1 MSRTIRSGGRI
12 GGLIAA
18 QTQEQRARLRL
29 AAAAGAVVTVAAVCL
44 LGLSGWFITGAAFA
58 GAAGAAAAQSFNYMM
73 PSAII
78 RLLAILRT
86 GGRYVERVAGH
97 EAALKALA
105 RLRPQLFR
113 AIADGPP
120 ETALGLSSGEMSAR
134 LVQDVDAI
142 QTLFVRRSVPVSL
155 GAGAVAAIALAS
167 LATPLAGLALLL
179 SMASACIGGVVIARR
194 LAEPAGRAAQM
205 AVGAL
210 KDRLAALEAVTPELK
225 AYGLERWA
233 VEQAATAAADHD
245 RAQIALTEAAGW
257 MAAWQA
263 VAVAVAVAL
272 VVPASAG
279 AALPLT
285 ALAALAAIM
294 GIEAAGGLVAA
305 LHQNGAAAQALAR
318 LDAALPDVA
327 TEYPRKPQDDA
338 VALIGAGDPLSPPA
352 RLGLFGPSGVGKTTL
367 VERLIGLRPAL
378 ADEMRIGGVDI
389 ADIAPR
395 DRRALFAYAAQDV
408 RLLDGS
414 VRDNLRLAGPA
425 DAAAMWRALDDAGL
439 AARIMAELLGL
450 DAPVG
455 SNGERLSGGER
466 RRLNLARAYLRD
478 APWLVLDEP
487 TEGLDAATEAHVLA
501 ALDRRLA
508 ERGQGLI
515 LISHRTPPMA
525 LCPRTIRIE
534 GLAEDGRI
542 RLASERRNAA

>member
-257 MAAWQA
+257 MAAWQ
-263 VAVAVAVAL
+263 AVAVAVAL

>member
-1 MSRTIRSGGRI
+1 
-12 GGLIAA
+12 
-18 QTQEQRARLRL
+18 
-29 AAAAGAVVTVAAVCL
+29 
-44 LGLSGWFITGAAFA
+44 
-58 GAAGAAAAQSFNYMM
+58 MM